1 MVEFISLG
9 VGILL
14 TVSEILPFVSNI
26 RANGLIHLLTTV
38 GNDFLKKSSTVNEES
53 SPLLLDNGYNEDRD
67 NEDRYI
73 EDNSAQ
79 LLELLNTTSE
89 IKTAIDSMVPKV
101 DDMSGQLIELA
112 FSNSQ
117 ELTEINS
124 GKYEMNFI
132 INFIKFNYPKRRL
145 QLPSLLEN
153 NKIQLKEQGYT
164 VQNENGQV
172 LIKW

>member
-14 TVSEILPFVSNI
+14 TVSEILPFISNI
-26 RANGLIHLLTTV
+26 KANGLVHLLTTI
-38 GNDFLKKSSTVNEES
+38 GSDFLKKKSNEEL
-53 SPLLLDNGYNEDRD
+53 SPLLQDIGNED
-67 NEDRYI
+67 NEDN
-73 EDNSAQ
+73 ENSSTQ

-89 IKTAIDSMVPKV
+89 IKTAINSMTPKV
-101 DDMSGQLIELA
+101 DLISGQLIELA
-112 FSNSQ
+112 SSNSQ

-132 INFIKFNYPKRRL
+132 INFIKFNYPKRQL
-145 QLPSLLEN
+145 QLPSLLES

-164 VQNENGQV
+164 IQNENGHI

>member
-26 RANGLIHLLTTV
+26 RANGLVHLLTTV
-38 GNDFLKKSSTVNEES
+38 GSDFLKKKSSTVNEES
-53 SPLLLDNGYNEDRD
+53 SPLLLDNRD
-67 NEDRYI
+67 DE
-73 EDNSAQ
+73 ETDNSAQ

-112 FSNSQ
+112 SSYSE

-164 VQNENGQV
+164 VQNENGHII
-172 LIKW
+172 IKW